1 MKIFSGPLIEFFHQ
15 IKSRE
20 NILFGHNQFIF
31 KRNEMNGKEY
41 QCGEY
46 RKKQRQ
52 QQQHRESV
60 ARFQCYLAT
69 NNYDVVCLTYSR
81 DDQITPNFRMQLQK
95 EGKNRGRVHVYAYR
109 FGVVLCVWC
118 HGIAHNFRGHFWK
131 FYSHYFWER
140 ALTFASF
147 LSLHHVPM
155 SVDARSRTVC

>member
-52 QQQHRESV
+52 QQQQHRESV

-81 DDQITPNFRMQLQK
+81 DDQITPNFQMQLQK
-95 EGKNRGRVHVYAYR
+95 EGKKTGAEFMFTHTDL
-109 FGVVLCVWC
+109 VLSCVFDAMESRT
-118 HGIAHNFRGHFWK
+118 IFEAIFENFIHTISG
-131 FYSHYFWER
+131 S
-140 ALTFASF
+140 ALSR
-147 LSLHHVPM
+147 LHHFFHCIVFE
-155 SVDARSRTVC
+155 